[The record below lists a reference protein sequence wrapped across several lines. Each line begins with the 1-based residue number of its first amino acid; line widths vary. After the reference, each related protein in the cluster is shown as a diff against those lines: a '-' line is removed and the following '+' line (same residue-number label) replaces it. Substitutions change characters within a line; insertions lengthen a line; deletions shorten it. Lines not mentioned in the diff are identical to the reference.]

1 MVRLARL
8 LGAVLLASPAISE
21 LSSGHDHEYVPLPS
35 EDPFYKIPP
44 EAETAQ
50 PGTILKH
57 RFLPS
62 GVSAFGIP
70 FDKFFS
76 YKQQILY
83 RTTGQDGNAI
93 ATVLTVLV
101 PQKPDYTKVVSL
113 QVAEDTASIDCAPSF
128 GILAASADHPRL
140 DAPTVKV
147 HLLLAQAAFSRGWII
162 VIPDTAG
169 PNAVFPA
176 GKSAAY
182 AVLDGVRA
190 ALGSTSFTN
199 ISNHADVAL
208 WGYSGGGSETLDAI
222 RLQPT
227 YAPELKF
234 KGAAFGGVTP
244 YKRDLNQAISV
255 LNKGSSANLIPVAL
269 LGQTANRPDMRMA
282 LWLALKPEF
291 RETFFQP
298 LHQCHDANKALF
310 NNQDI
315 IAMFDYLPAFLTYAI
330 THPLTSDS
338 VDVNTAPPKNVPM
351 YWYQLANDH
360 LADKD
365 AIIKLVRQWCA
376 DGARID
382 FNLETFGGYH
392 HAGYGLVGAPAAV
405 RWLAE
410 VLEGKAGSKTPS
422 SRTPIESKAR
432 YLTGSPAQR
441 RYSTGQNSTGPS
453 STGLSSTG
461 QKSPPLVMGG
471 RCRSRKT
478 STPEVEQKYLEMFP
492 KMLQES
498 MKAFVDHV

>member
-21 LSSGHDHEYVPLPS
+21 LSRGNDHEYVPLPS
-35 EDPFYKIPP
+35 EDPFYQIPP
-44 EAETAQ
+44 EADTAK

-62 GVSAFGIP
+62 GLSAFGIS

-83 RTTGQDGNAI
+83 RTTGQDGEPV

-101 PQKPDYTKVVSL
+101 PQNPDYTKVVSL

-128 GILAASADHPRL
+128 GFLAASADHPQL
-140 DAPTVKV
+140 DSPTVKV
-147 HLLLAQAAFSRGWII
+147 HLLLAQAAFSRGWVI
-162 VIPDTAG
+162 VVPDTAG
-169 PNAVFPA
+169 PKAVYPA

-190 ALGSTSFTN
+190 ALGSGSFTN
-199 ISNHADVAL
+199 ISDHADVAL
-208 WGYSGGGSETLDAI
+208 WGYSGGGSETLDAL
-222 RLQPT
+222 RLQPS

-234 KGAAFGGVTP
+234 KGAAFGGVAP
-244 YKRDLNQAISV
+244 FDKDLNQALAV
-255 LNKGSSANLIPVAL
+255 LNKGSSANLIPVSI
-269 LGQTANRPDMRMA
+269 LGQTANRQDMRMA

-291 RETFFQP
+291 RETFFKP

-310 NNQDI
+310 SNKDI
-315 IAMFDYLPAFLTYAI
+315 IAMFDYLPAFLMYSV
-330 THPLTSDS
+330 THPVSTSF
-338 VDVNTAPPKNVPM
+338 VDVNLAPPKNVPI

-365 AIIKLVRQWCA
+365 AIIKLVRKWCD

-405 RWLAE
+405 RWLAQAFD
-410 VLEGKAGSKTPS
+410 GKAGS
-422 SRTPIESKAR
+422 RAPIHSETRFVA
-432 YLTGSPAQR
+432 GPPAQS
-441 RYSTGQNSTGPS
+441 RYSVAQNSTEVSPA
-453 STGLSSTG
+453 G
-461 QKSPPLVMGG
+461 QKSQPLVMGG

-478 STPEVEQKYLEMFP
+478 STPEIEQKYLDMFP
-492 KMLQES
+492 KQLQDS
-498 MKAFVDHV
+498 MNAFADHV